1 MIYDRY
7 LQSINKDKDH
17 SLHMSESI
25 VPTDECERFQN
36 SINSFLRR
44 QKKRLEKKYGTLPAS
59 HQESCKHTISVSNH
73 AIHILKTLYVKRN
86 SLLTGIEAFE
96 TLCQECINAVKRIVN
111 DGKTSKLR
119 NMVQNVLTHLF
130 VQYIHL
136 RDGFVLLT
144 SGECRHEADSQLAQN
159 EKGFPS
165 RLSSLSKRKD
175 GYTTLFSSKLGY
187 SGYGWDEFHNE
198 EVGVRRRLLDKLRKC
213 CMYPKNM
220 TADMEAK
227 FLHGESALGAREAIW
242 EKLIED
248 GAEIFENAFDR
259 HENKM
264 KELQRCLE
272 RTRCD
277 FVSRMETV
285 LSPFGSIRLI
295 MVTEDKFERLELKN
309 ANALG
314 LSAFCIQR
322 QGDAYR
328 GNDRR
333 GALPSNINIKEW
345 AKIVE
350 LPSHMKD
357 PKIDDV
363 FASDSGAPLKG
374 NKRKR
379 VVIDDSDEECQNEEH
394 NTKKDGG
401 KCLKVTVKTSVDKG
415 STTSSSIHTIKQR
428 LGVNVDDLERGREGI
443 EAEEEGTKEAA
454 YVDEVGELLA
464 LANMP
469 AYSEELSDLVQSIK
483 QEEENMHLYKSI
495 CKKNRE
501 DDEVSTIRW

>member
-1 MIYDRY
+1 
-7 LQSINKDKDH
+7 
-17 SLHMSESI
+17 MSESI

-36 SINSFLRR
+36 SINSFLKR
-44 QKKRLEKKYGTLPAS
+44 QKKRLPKEV
-59 HQESCKHTISVSNH
+59 KHDIDH
-73 AIHILKTLYVKRN
+73 AIHILKTLHVKRI

-111 DGKTSKLR
+111 DGNTTKLR

-144 SGECRHEADSQLAQN
+144 SGECRHEADSKLAQN

-272 RTRCD
+272 KTRCD
-277 FVSRMETV
+277 FVSRMEKV
-285 LSPFGSIRLI
+285 LSPFGSIRLM

-309 ANALG
+309 ASALG

-333 GALPSNINIKEW
+333 GALPSNIDIREW

-350 LPSHMKD
+350 LPSHIKD

-363 FASDSGAPLKG
+363 SVSVSNSGAPLKG
-374 NKRKR
+374 SKRKR
-379 VVIDDSDEECQNEEH
+379 VVIDDSDEECQKEEH
-394 NTKKDGG
+394 NAKKDGG

-454 YVDEVGELLA
+454 YADEVGELLA
-464 LANMP
+464 LAHSHMP

-483 QEEENMHLYKSI
+483 QEEEDLQMYKSI
-495 CKKNRE
+495 CKKKNRE
-501 DDEVSTIRW
+501 DDEVRIIRR

>member
-1 MIYDRY
+1 
-7 LQSINKDKDH
+7 
-17 SLHMSESI
+17 MSESI

-59 HQESCKHTISVSNH
+59 HQESCKHAISVSNH
-73 AIHILKTLYVKRN
+73 AIHILKTLYMKRN
-86 SLLTGIEAFE
+86 SLLTGIKAFE

-111 DGKTSKLR
+111 DGNTTNLR
-119 NMVQNVLTHLF
+119 TMVQNVLTHLF

-144 SGECRHEADSQLAQN
+144 SGECRHEADSKLARN
-159 EKGFPS
+159 EEEGFPS
-165 RLSSLSKRKD
+165 LLSSLSKRRD

-198 EVGVRRRLLDKLRKC
+198 EVGVRRRLLDKLRTC

-220 TADMEAK
+220 SADMEAR
-227 FLHGESALGAREAIW
+227 FLDGESAPRAREAIW

-272 RTRCD
+272 RSRCD
-277 FVSRMETV
+277 FVSRMETL
-285 LSPFGSIRLI
+285 LSPFGSIRLM
-295 MVTEDKFERLELKN
+295 MVTEDKFERMELKN
-309 ANALG
+309 ASALG

-333 GALPSNINIKEW
+333 GALPSNINIREW

-350 LPSHMKD
+350 LPSHIKD

-363 FASDSGAPLKG
+363 FVSDSGVPLKG
-374 NKRKR
+374 SKRKR
-379 VVIDDSDEECQNEEH
+379 VVIDDSDEECQKEEH
-394 NTKKDGG
+394 NAKKDGG

-464 LANMP
+464 LAQMP

-501 DDEVSTIRW
+501 DDEVSTKYYSMVKFDLIFL